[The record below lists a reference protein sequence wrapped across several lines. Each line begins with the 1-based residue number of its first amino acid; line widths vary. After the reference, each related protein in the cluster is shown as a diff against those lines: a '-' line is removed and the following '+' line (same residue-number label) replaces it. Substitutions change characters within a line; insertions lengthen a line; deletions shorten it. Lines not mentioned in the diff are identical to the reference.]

1 MIKLY
6 IELFHF
12 DKNTDYLPYYK
23 KYTLKVN
30 EQTTVNDLLE
40 EMYAKESFGIDK
52 SKTINVKIN
61 HLYTNANANVYELVE
76 LLGKDWKIE
85 PISTYRAV
93 KDFIID
99 NSDFISK
106 IRLFKPYLNYSQKQN
121 YVDNYEL
128 FYYASNTLNF
138 NRDYIG
144 DHALYIAY
152 DLIKENPSLK
162 NEILNIVCDTNSGI
176 SYHTSL
182 ENRVYKYCEDK
193 EHKIKELFATAKVE
207 YKAPKYLDMDDMN
220 IFQKFDNFNIAVYMP
235 TLATKELIKKSGAKY
250 IDISTAY
257 NDIAVCSLKTNPK
270 FSFKL
275 AGEFLLDAKDNNAD
289 LVIVDDEFL
298 AIFDGMQHEIE
309 NAVGREIKMPIL
321 TKTEFKKILDGN
333 KGDKVLG
340 LDKHKVVVGLF

>member
-1 MIKLY
+1 MTKLY

-30 EQTTVNDLLE
+30 EQTTVNDILDQ
-40 EMYAKESFGIDK
+40 MYSKEPFGIDK

-61 HLYTNANANVYELVE
+61 HLYTNANANVYELVDV
-76 LLGKDWKIE
+76 LGKDWKIE

-99 NSDFISK
+99 NSDYISK
-106 IRLFKPYLNYSQKQN
+106 IIPFKNYLNYSQKQN

-162 NEILNIVCDTNSGI
+162 EDILDIICDANGGI

-193 EHKIKELFATAKVE
+193 ETKIKELFEIVKVE
-207 YKAPKYLDMDDMN
+207 YKAPKYLDIGDMN
-220 IFQKFDNFNIAVYMP
+220 IFQKFDNFNIAAYMP
-235 TLATKELIKKSGAKY
+235 TSSTKQLIKKSGAKY
-250 IDISTAY
+250 IDIATAY
-257 NDIAVCSLKTNPK
+257 NDIAVCNLKTNPK
-270 FSFKL
+270 FSLKL
-275 AGEFLLDAKDNNAD
+275 AGEFLLDAMDNNAD

-298 AIFDGMQHEIE
+298 NIFDGMQLEIE

-321 TKTEFKKILDGN
+321 TKTEFTKILGGTKN
-333 KGDKVLG
+333 AKALG
-340 LDKHKVVVGLF
+340 LDKHKVTVGL

>member
-1 MIKLY
+1 MTKLY

-30 EQTTVNDLLE
+30 EQTTVNDILE
-40 EMYAKESFGIDK
+40 EIYAKEPFGIDK

-61 HLYTNANANVYELVE
+61 NLYTNASANVYELIEQV
-76 LLGKDWKIE
+76 GKDWKIE
-85 PISTYRAV
+85 PISTYRAT

-99 NSDFISK
+99 NSDYISK
-106 IRLFKPYLNYSQKQN
+106 IVPFKSYLNYSQKQN

-152 DLIKENPSLK
+152 DLIKENPAIK
-162 NEILNIVCDTNSGI
+162 NDILNIICNEHNGI

-182 ENRVYKYCEDK
+182 ENRVYKYCEAK
-193 EHKIKELFATAKVE
+193 ENKIRELFEIAKVE
-207 YKAPKYLDMDDMN
+207 YKAPKYLDINDMN

-235 TLATKELIKKSGAKY
+235 TSSTKQLIQKSGAKY
-250 IDISTAY
+250 IDIATAY
-257 NDIAVCSLKTNPK
+257 NDIAVCNLKTNPK
-270 FSFKL
+270 FSLKL
-275 AGEFLLDAKDNNAD
+275 AGEFLLDAMDNNAD
-289 LVIVDDEFL
+289 LVIVADEFL
-298 AIFDGMQHEIE
+298 SIFDGMQREIE
-309 NAVGREIKMPIL
+309 NAVGREIRMPIL
-321 TKTEFKKILDGN
+321 TKTEFTKILGGTKN
-333 KGDKVLG
+333 AKTLG
-340 LDKHKVVVGLF
+340 LDKHKVAVGLF